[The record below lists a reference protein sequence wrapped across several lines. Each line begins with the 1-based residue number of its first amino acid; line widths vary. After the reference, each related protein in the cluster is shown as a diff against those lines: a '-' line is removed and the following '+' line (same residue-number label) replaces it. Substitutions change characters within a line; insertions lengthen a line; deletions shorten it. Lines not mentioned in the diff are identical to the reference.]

1 MAMIA
6 GLCLALVATQAAP
19 VFVPVRHFTL
29 AWTHSIEK
37 TRWEEDYAVLPV
49 SPPRLLA
56 RAARIK
62 GSGAGME
69 PPDGARLSRGWY
81 EYRPAE
87 RLPTELLLSRSR
99 FVPDYELCTSEGCR
113 PLEHW
118 LPSDGQATRLFP
130 CLAPRTPS
138 LTPGGGAGRAAA

>member
-1 MAMIA
+1 MAMTV

-19 VFVPVRHFTL
+19 VFVPVQHFTL

-81 EYRPAE
+81 EYLPTD
-87 RLPTELLLSRSR
+87 RLPAELLLSRSP
-99 FVPDYELCTSEGCR
+99 FVPDYELCTAGVCR
-113 PLEHW
+113 PLGHW
-118 LPSDGQATRLFP
+118 LPSDGRATRLFP
-130 CLAPRTPS
+130 CQSAGAPPLSRA
-138 LTPGGGAGRAAA
+138 GGVPHAAV